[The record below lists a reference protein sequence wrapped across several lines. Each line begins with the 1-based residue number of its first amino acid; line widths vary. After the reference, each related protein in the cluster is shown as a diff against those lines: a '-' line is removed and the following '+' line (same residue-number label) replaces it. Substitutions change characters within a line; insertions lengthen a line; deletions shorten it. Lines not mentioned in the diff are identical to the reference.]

1 MANAEEKDVESQEL
15 NSVFKSL
22 AGEPEKSYEGMLE
35 KLSNLLVP
43 RFRDTRIGVEVK
55 LRFNYMV

>member
-22 AGEPEKSYEGMLE
+22 SGQPEKSYEGMLE

-43 RFRDTRIGVEVK
+43 RFRDRCGGQVAFQLYGIV
-55 LRFNYMV
+55 